1 VTEIHQQA
9 LVDPTAEIDEDVSI
23 GPFSVIGPDV
33 RIAAGTRIAS
43 HVVING
49 PTRIG
54 KHNEIFQFASL
65 GDAPQDIGY
74 QGEPTRLEI
83 GDHNVIRESCTIS
96 RGTVHGGG
104 VTRFGSHNFM
114 MAYAH
119 VAHDC
124 QVGDHGIFANGASLG
139 GHVELGDYVTLGGY
153 ALIHQ
158 HVRVGSY
165 SFCGMGA
172 GVSKDVPPYM
182 MIAGHPA
189 QPHGLNAV
197 GLKRRGFDRE
207 QIKRLRQ
214 AYKLLYLS
222 GMKLDDAVQAIEQLD
237 SNCDRLAALVNFIKS
252 SKRSIVR

>member
-1 VTEIHQQA
+1 VTGIHPQA
-9 LVDPTAEIDEDVSI
+9 LVDPSAEIDESVTI

-33 RIAAGTRIAS
+33 QIAAGTHIAS

-49 PTRIG
+49 PTTIG
-54 KHNEIFQFASL
+54 KNNEIFQFASL
-65 GDAPQDIGY
+65 GDAPQDISY
-74 QGEPTRLEI
+74 KGEPTSLEM
-83 GDHNVIRESCTIS
+83 GDNNVIRESCTIS

-124 QVGDHGIFANGASLG
+124 QVSDNCIFANGASLG
-139 GHVELGDYVTLGGY
+139 GHVELGDHVTLGGY

-189 QPHGLNAV
+189 QPHGLNAI

-207 QIKRLRQ
+207 EIKRLRQ
-214 AYKLLYLS
+214 AYKLLYMS
-222 GMKLDDAVQAIEQLD
+222 GLKLDEAVQAIEQID
-237 SNCDRLAALVNFIKS
+237 TSCAKLAALIDFIKA